1 MKARLFY
8 LHFCNNLS
16 NDQAY
21 TNTVALTVFYRNVID
36 TSSPHKDRLSDL
48 KIIDNLL
55 KTYDRRATPTNK
67 FGKPTQVGC
76 ELFIRSFGSI
86 SEKTM
91 VRCRFLDVVV
101 VVDVVATDAL
111 HLIFQFHLRKTMV
124 RSLFVDVVVA
134 TDTLHSILW
143 FHQ

>member
-1 MKARLFY
+1 MMLMAIQSSQIVELSETSIKKKNLFLMRVFSARTDALVISKTLVQ
-8 LHFCNNLS
+8 LHLILRYFPHEQHERKVLLIAFFFRSHKPVLIGAPEDS
-16 NDQAY
+16 NGGAQ
-21 TNTVALTVFYRNVID
+21 
-36 TSSPHKDRLSDL
+36 HKDRLSDL

-91 VRCRFLDVVV
+91 VRIK
-101 VVDVVATDAL
+101 
-111 HLIFQFHLRKTMV
+111 H
-124 RSLFVDVVVA
+124 
-134 TDTLHSILW
+134 
-143 FHQ
+143 

>member
-1 MKARLFY
+1 MSTTTPSTTTTTTLPTPTTTA
-8 LHFCNNLS
+8 
-16 NDQAY
+16 
-21 TNTVALTVFYRNVID
+21 
-36 TSSPHKDRLSDL
+36 SPVDESGRQHKDRLSDL

-91 VRCRFLDVVV
+91 VRRQPELSRFGSISNLFNTADHTVCGRISATKIVFS
-101 VVDVVATDAL
+101 VALAITFDQL
-111 HLIFQFHLRKTMV
+111 NIE
-124 RSLFVDVVVA
+124 
-134 TDTLHSILW
+134 
-143 FHQ
+143 